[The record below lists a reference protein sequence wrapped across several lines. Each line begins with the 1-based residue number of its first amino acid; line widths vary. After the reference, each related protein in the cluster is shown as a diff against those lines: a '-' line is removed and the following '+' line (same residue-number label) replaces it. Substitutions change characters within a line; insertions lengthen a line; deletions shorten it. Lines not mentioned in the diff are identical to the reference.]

1 MHADVIRLHAY
12 DLLLIFAICLYLA
25 SKRAEQMEMIM
36 EQLLNTKQ
44 AANYLSVSAAFLERD
59 RWAGARIQFVKL
71 GSRSIRYRQQDL
83 DNYIEQ
89 QLRSSTS
96 EDAA

>member
-1 MHADVIRLHAY
+1 MPT
-12 DLLLIFAICLYLA
+12 
-25 SKRAEQMEMIM
+25 
-36 EQLLNTKQ
+36 LLNTKQ
-44 AANYLSVSAAFLERD
+44 AAQYLSVSAAFLERD

-71 GSRSIRYRQQDL
+71 GTRSIRYRQQDL
-83 DNYIEQ
+83 DDYIEQ

>member
-1 MHADVIRLHAY
+1 M
-12 DLLLIFAICLYLA
+12 
-25 SKRAEQMEMIM
+25 QNN
-36 EQLLNTKQ
+36 LLNTKQ
-44 AANYLSVSAAFLERD
+44 AAQYLSVSAAFLERD

-89 QLRSSTS
+89 QIRHSTS
-96 EDAA
+96 EDVA